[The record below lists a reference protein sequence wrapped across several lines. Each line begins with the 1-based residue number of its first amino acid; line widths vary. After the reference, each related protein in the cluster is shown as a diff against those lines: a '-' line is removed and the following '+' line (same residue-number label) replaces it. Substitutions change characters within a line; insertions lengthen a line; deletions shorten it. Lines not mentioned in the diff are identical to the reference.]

1 MKGIFAASRLE
12 HGAGHKLRLV
22 SPTLE
27 SLGGWLDA
35 LAGEASADSDGE
47 AREVE
52 LQTWAEPFMRLV
64 P

>member
-1 MKGIFAASRLE
+1 M
-12 HGAGHKLRLV
+12 

-35 LAGEASADSDGE
+35 LVGEASADSDGE
-47 AREVE
+47 ARGVE